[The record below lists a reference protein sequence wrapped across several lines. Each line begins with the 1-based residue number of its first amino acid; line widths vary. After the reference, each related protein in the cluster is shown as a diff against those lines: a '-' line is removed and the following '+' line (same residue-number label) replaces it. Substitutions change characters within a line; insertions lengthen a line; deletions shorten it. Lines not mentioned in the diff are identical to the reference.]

1 MMRSMRWRNSWNS
14 LRLGNEGDKR
24 MEKIIAIFLG
34 IVIFMKG
41 IFWMKAGKTGIKI
54 NFILGVAAVVVGI
67 LMLGSSIL
75 SFM

>member
-1 MMRSMRWRNSWNS
+1 
-14 LRLGNEGDKR
+14 

-41 IFWMKAGKTGIKI
+41 IFWIKAGKTGIKI
-54 NFILGVAAVVVGI
+54 NFILGVAAVIVGI

>member
-1 MMRSMRWRNSWNS
+1 
-14 LRLGNEGDKR
+14 

-34 IVIFMKG
+34 IVIFMKE

>member
-1 MMRSMRWRNSWNS
+1 
-14 LRLGNEGDKR
+14 

-34 IVIFMKG
+34 IVICMKG
-41 IFWMKAGKTGIKI
+41 IFWIKAGKTGVKT
-54 NFILGVAAVVVGI
+54 NFILGVAAVIVGI

>member
-1 MMRSMRWRNSWNS
+1 
-14 LRLGNEGDKR
+14 

-41 IFWMKAGKTGIKI
+41 IFWIKMGKSTDKTKYIWGV
-54 NFILGVAAVVVGI
+54 LGVVVGI
-67 LMLGSSIL
+67 LMLGFGIL

>member
-1 MMRSMRWRNSWNS
+1 
-14 LRLGNEGDKR
+14 

-41 IFWMKAGKTGIKI
+41 IFWIKLGKSTDKTRH
-54 NFILGVAAVVVGI
+54 ILGVAAIIVGI
-67 LMLGSSIL
+67 LMLGSGIL